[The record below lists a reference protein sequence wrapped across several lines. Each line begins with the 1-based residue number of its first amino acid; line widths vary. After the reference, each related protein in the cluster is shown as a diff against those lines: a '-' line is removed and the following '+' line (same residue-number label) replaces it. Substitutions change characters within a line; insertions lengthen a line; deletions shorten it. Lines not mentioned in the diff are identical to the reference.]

1 MAYAK
6 VVQEKTFMM
15 WKAIVCYSVFQVPSP
30 RSSVLDFSSQIC
42 YPCGPQEQEEKS
54 GWRRSWEDQISELK
68 RRSMT
73 KDSEE
78 NLSWGA
84 RMRRRAE
91 ASSAE
96 EL

>member
-1 MAYAK
+1 MKLTIAMAIISHYLLFCFPSFNSLK
-6 VVQEKTFMM
+6 LCFGLFSPICCPRVQ
-15 WKAIVCYSVFQVPSP
+15 
-30 RSSVLDFSSQIC
+30 DH
-42 YPCGPQEQEEKS
+42 EEKS

-68 RRSMT
+68 RRSMV

-84 RMRRRAE
+84 RMRRRRAE

-96 EL
+96 